1 MDPEEQPQAG
11 APPGDEAISEP
22 TPELRAD
29 ETAALP
35 PSLEPSTAVVDAQ
48 EDEEDFEEDW
58 EDEEPR
64 QSGIPII
71 GAILIGLVTLLIGLA
86 AGFYVAG
93 GVNGNALFTF
103 APTPT
108 PRPTTVPQNPASQPT
123 MDPQQVQEQMKQ
135 ILTVLIGKTRHWKGD
150 ANAPVTMLEFSD
162 FQ

>member
-11 APPGDEAISEP
+11 APPGDEVASEP

-29 ETAALP
+29 ETTALA
-35 PSLEPSTAVVDAQ
+35 PSKRSTAAVDAQ
-48 EDEEDFEEDW
+48 EDEDDFEEDW

-64 QSGIPII
+64 RSGVPII
-71 GAILIGLVTLLIGLA
+71 GAVLIALATLLIGLA
-86 AGFYVAG
+86 AGFYTAG
-93 GVNGNALFTF
+93 GVTGNALLTF

-108 PRPTTVPQNPASQPT
+108 PRPTAVPQNPQTQPT

-135 ILTVLIGKTRHWKGD
+135 ILAALIKQTRHWRGD
-150 ANAPVTMLEFSD
+150 ANAPVTMIEFSD